1 MSKTIQGVP
10 DSISRADYTAMFE
23 QYGFTPQD
31 VASLSFEPDG
41 IRAVVFDR
49 HPESGGRYL
58 ANRATAEG
66 GYAKHDVFIPVY
78 DEEPTND

>member
-1 MSKTIQGVP
+1 MSKTIQSVP
-10 DSISRADYTAMFE
+10 DSISRADYIAMFE
-23 QYGFTPQD
+23 QYGFTPED
-31 VASLSFEPDG
+31 VKSLSFDPDG

-49 HPESGGRYL
+49 DERGCRFI

-66 GYAKHDVFIPVY
+66 GFAKHDVFIPVH

>member
-10 DSISRADYTAMFE
+10 DSISRADYNAMIERCGFE
-23 QYGFTPQD
+23 PLD
-31 VASLSFEPDG
+31 LRSLSFEPDG

-49 HPESGGRYL
+49 HPESEGRYF
-58 ANRATAEG
+58 ANMTTGEG

>member
-10 DSISRADYTAMFE
+10 DSISRADYIAMIE
-23 QYGFTPQD
+23 RCGFDPNNI
-31 VASLSFEPDG
+31 ASLTFEGDG

-49 HPESGGRYL
+49 HPVYGGRYL
-58 ANRATAEG
+58 ADMTTGEG
-66 GYAKHDVFIPVY
+66 GFAKHSVFIPVL